1 MRNNQEKRS
10 ACGRSDDLVTYLYG
24 EATPAEATDFEKHL
38 TACVE
43 CRDELTAFQSVR
55 GNLREWELEAVPP
68 RIDVAIKPTF
78 WQSLKDLFNVTPLW
92 GRLAL
97 GGVGTLALLALFNV
111 SVTVGNGGVTFSAG
125 WRQQPTQ
132 VAGTAPAP
140 VQPSPVQPTQVKGT
154 DEATVRAIV
163 AQLIKESERRQAE
176 QVEAKMVALTS
187 KLDSHQRAEFVKAVS
202 HLKQEQRVHLAT
214 LIQEHSRR
222 GAPDLL
228 DLIGQVQSGNAEVE
242 E

>member
-1 MRNNQEKRS
+1 MKNETEKR
-10 ACGRSDDLVTYLYG
+10 AGCGRSDDLVTYLYG
-24 EATPAEATDFEKHL
+24 EATPVEAADFEKHL

-55 GNLREWELEAVPP
+55 GNLQHWELEAVPP

-125 WRQQPTQ
+125 WRQQPAQ
-132 VAGTAPAP
+132 VAVATPAP
-140 VQPSPVQPTQVKGT
+140 VQPTPVQVKGT
-154 DEATVRAIV
+154 DEAAVRAIV
-163 AQLIKESERRQAE
+163 SQLIKESERRQAE

-187 KLDSHQRAEFVKAVS
+187 KMTTQQRAEFVKAVS
-202 HLKQEQRVHLAT
+202 QLKQEQRVHLAT
-214 LIQEHSRR
+214 LIQENSRR

-228 DLIGQVQSGNAEVE
+228 DLIGQVPSANAEVE

>member
-1 MRNNQEKRS
+1 MKNEMDKRS

-24 EATPAEATDFEKHL
+24 EATPVEAADFEKHL
-38 TACVE
+38 NACGD
-43 CRDELTAFQSVR
+43 CRDELTAFQAVR
-55 GNLREWELEAVPP
+55 GNLQGWELEAVPP

-78 WQSLKDLFNVTPLW
+78 WQSLKDLFSVTPLW

-125 WRQQPTQ
+125 WNRQPAQ
-132 VAGTAPAP
+132 VAVATPAP
-140 VQPSPVQPTQVKGT
+140 VQSPQTPVQVRGT
-154 DEATVRAIV
+154 DEAAVRAIV
-163 AQLIKESERRQAE
+163 SQLIKESERRQAE

-187 KLDSHQRAEFVKAVS
+187 KMTTQQRAEFVKAVS
-202 HLKQEQRVHLAT
+202 RLKQEQRVHLAT
-214 LIQEHSRR
+214 LIQENSRR

-228 DLIGQVQSGNAEVE
+228 DLIGQVPSANAEVE

>member
-1 MRNNQEKRS
+1 MKNEKEKRS

-24 EATPAEATDFEKHL
+24 EASPAEAADFEKHL

-55 GNLREWELEAVPP
+55 GGLQQWELEAVPP
-68 RIDVAIKPTF
+68 RIDVAIRPTF
-78 WQSLKDLFNVTPLW
+78 WQSFKDLFNVTPLW

-125 WRQQPTQ
+125 WNRQPAQ
-132 VAGTAPAP
+132 VAVTPPP
-140 VQPSPVQPTQVKGT
+140 VQSQPKQVEVRGT
-154 DEATVRAIV
+154 DDATVRAIV
-163 AQLIKESERRQAE
+163 AELIKESERRQAE

-187 KLDSHQRAEFVKAVS
+187 KMTTQQRAEFVKAVS
-202 HLKQEQRVHLAT
+202 QLKQEQRIHLAT
-214 LIQEHSRR
+214 LIQENSRR

-228 DLIGQVQSGNAEVE
+228 DLIGQVPSANPEVE